1 MQRFSPGCRVESRI
15 GPEGDPACHLHHGKQ
30 GMELV
35 SALGGSLILVA
46 GSVWWIFRK

>member
-1 MQRFSPGCRVESRI
+1 MQRFAPGRRVESRI
-15 GPEGDPACHLHHGKQ
+15 GPEGDPACQLHHGKQ

-46 GSVWWIFRK
+46 GSVWWILRK

>member
-1 MQRFSPGCRVESRI
+1 
-15 GPEGDPACHLHHGKQ
+15 
-30 GMELV
+30 MELV

>member
-1 MQRFSPGCRVESRI
+1 MQRFASDRRVESRI
-15 GPEGDPACHLHHGKQ
+15 GSEGDPACQLHYGKQ

>member
-1 MQRFSPGCRVESRI
+1 MQRFSSGRRLELRFGAES
-15 GPEGDPACHLHHGKQ
+15 DPACQLHQGKQ
-30 GMELV
+30 GMELF